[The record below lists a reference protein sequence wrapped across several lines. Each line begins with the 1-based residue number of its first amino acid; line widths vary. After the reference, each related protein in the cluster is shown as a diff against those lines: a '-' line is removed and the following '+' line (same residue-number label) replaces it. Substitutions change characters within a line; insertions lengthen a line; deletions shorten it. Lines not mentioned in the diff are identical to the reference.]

1 MIQQTQQRES
11 SSVTTSSSLTIFQQA
26 VALYHKAD
34 VEDASQNK
42 ALDLFKVLQDKSNS
56 QMFTS
61 IQDKQLQHGW
71 LVQKMNA
78 KNGN

>member
-1 MIQQTQQRES
+1 M
-11 SSVTTSSSLTIFQQA
+11 
-26 VALYHKAD
+26 
-34 VEDASQNK
+34 EDASQNK
-42 ALDLFKVLQDKSNS
+42 ALDSFKVLQDESNA

-71 LVQKMNA
+71 LVQKIDA